1 MSLFPISISP
11 GPDISYFSPRRSP
24 RPIAS
29 SSLFAL
35 SPSPENKLLH
45 HEPIGAKPRK
55 KRLNIPGKIFD
66 PKWGEEEIEL
76 RNDLID
82 CGIDV
87 CSVDVSRALPSLTKF
102 FPPPINLLQSLNLTS
117 ALFISL
123 LP

>member
-1 MSLFPISISP
+1 MTSRSLAYTFLTQAFYSEL
-11 GPDISYFSPRRSP
+11 

-35 SPSPENKLLH
+35 SPAPENKLLH

-55 KRLNIPGKIFD
+55 KRLNLPGKIFD
-66 PKWGEEEIEL
+66 PKWGEEEIEM

-87 CSVDVSRALPSLTKF
+87 CSVDVRPRSCFHTLTWRGPSLAS
-102 FPPPINLLQSLNLTS
+102 PILT
-117 ALFISL
+117 
-123 LP
+123 

>member
-1 MSLFPISISP
+1 LLASI
-11 GPDISYFSPRRSP
+11 RRNDCDLL

-55 KRLNIPGKIFD
+55 KRLNLPGKIFD
-66 PKWGEEEIEL
+66 PKWGEEEIEM

-87 CSVDVSRALPSLTKF
+87 CSVDVSPQALSPF
-102 FPPPINLLQSLNLTS
+102 MS
-117 ALFISL
+117 ALMISR
-123 LP
+123 